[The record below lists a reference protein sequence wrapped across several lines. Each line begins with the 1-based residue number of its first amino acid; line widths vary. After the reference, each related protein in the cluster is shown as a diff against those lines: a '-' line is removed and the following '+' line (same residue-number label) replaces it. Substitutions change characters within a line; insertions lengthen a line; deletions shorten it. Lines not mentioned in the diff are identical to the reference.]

1 MKVRAGKH
9 IAKASEYGQMELTL
23 HYRTDLGHRKCQAC
37 GEIKPANAFSTDK
50 RWLRR
55 VCKACRAGKE
65 RARYSFDETTS
76 DQRLNAWFSGKWKI
90 KVGEGA

>member
-9 IAKASEYGQMELTL
+9 IAKASEYGQMELAL
-23 HYRTDLGHRKCQAC
+23 VQRTDLPPRQCQAC

-76 DQRLNAWFSGKWKI
+76 DQRLNAWFSGRWR
-90 KVGEGA
+90 VRTEEA